1 MAYIKID
8 ASSNSAESQYTTG
21 KVIVVKDHVE
31 IPVFGMY
38 DEKKSPVK
46 IEFTRC
52 GKYNVVVHTLCKCS
66 SKDIAF
72 CIPFDNSAVCGR
84 WSNTDITA
92 GSVSE
97 TVWCESTIDVLVRSK
112 FSVDFEVWLD
122 RYDDDTKDND
132 SEEVEFFIE
141 LHYRS

>member
-8 ASSNSAESQYTTG
+8 ASSNTSESQYITG

-31 IPVFGMY
+31 IPVFGLY
-38 DEKKSPVK
+38 DEKKSPMK
-46 IEFTRC
+46 IEFARC
-52 GKYNVVVHTLCKCS
+52 GKYSVVVHTLCKCS

-72 CIPFDNSAVCGR
+72 CIPFNDSAVCGR
-84 WSNTDITA
+84 WTNTDITA

-97 TVWCESTIDVLVRSK
+97 TVWCESTIDVLVLSK
-112 FSVDFEVWLD
+112 FAENFEVWLD
-122 RYDDDTKDND
+122 RYDGYTGDDD